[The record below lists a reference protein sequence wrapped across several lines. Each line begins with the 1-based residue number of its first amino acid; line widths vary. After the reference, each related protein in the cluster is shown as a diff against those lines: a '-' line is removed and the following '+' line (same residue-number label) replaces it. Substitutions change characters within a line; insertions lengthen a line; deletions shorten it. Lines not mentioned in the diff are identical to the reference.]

1 MSHVNQRN
9 VLGGANPSPVQVP
22 STSNTQDQNSLSNP
36 MTNINTDN
44 VVLEGGGQFVEGQA
58 YMIRDKTGQSRT
70 VIWRQGHFVPPTE
83 ENKNT
88 SK

>member
-9 VLGGANPSPVQVP
+9 VMGGANQSSGQVP
-22 STSNTQDQNSLSNP
+22 ATSTNQNQNLSNP
-36 MTNINTDN
+36 MTNINKDN
-44 VVLEGGGQFVEGQA
+44 VVLEGGGQYVEGQA
-58 YMIRDKTGQSRT
+58 YMIRDETGQSRT
-70 VIWRQGHFVPPTE
+70 MIWKQGHFVPPTE